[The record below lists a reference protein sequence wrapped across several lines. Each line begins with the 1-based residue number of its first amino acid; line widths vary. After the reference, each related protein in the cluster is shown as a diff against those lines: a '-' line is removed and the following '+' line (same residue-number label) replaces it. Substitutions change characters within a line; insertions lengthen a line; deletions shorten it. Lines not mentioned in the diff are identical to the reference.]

1 MSRSLL
7 LALTLLL
14 TPLAPIRAQ
23 ETPTPAPPPPIAVED
38 VRPDDEIAGRLG
50 AILEALD
57 QEGIGVGVSAGVV
70 RLTGEVAEE
79 ADSTE
84 IAAIAERLDGVV
96 AVRNEIEATG
106 EIAEQLNPAFERFRT
121 RIAQAVARLP
131 LMLLALAVF
140 ASVVG
145 LGLLL
150 ARARFWD
157 RLAPNTFIAS
167 LYRQAVRVATGI
179 AGVVVALDIA
189 GAAALLG
196 TILGAAGLVGL
207 AIGFAVRDTVENFVA
222 SIMLSLRQPFQP
234 NDLVEIEGDTGRVI
248 RLTSRATILLSLDG
262 NHIRIP
268 NSVVFKSR
276 IINYTRNPE
285 RRFSF
290 DIGIDPDA
298 DLEATRLL
306 AQRRLTQLPFVL
318 AEPAPLVWIE
328 DVTESGAILRSSA
341 WIDQNATGFATAR
354 GDAIRLVK
362 GAIEAA
368 GVSIPDTTYR
378 IRLEGMGAPAP
389 AQGPKPQAPREAR
402 PEPEAAAFH
411 QSEEKALISMVQAE
425 RAQEDDLLRKDAPRE

>member
-14 TPLAPIRAQ
+14 TPLAPIHAQ
-23 ETPTPAPPPPIAVED
+23 ETPAPAPPPPIAVED

-50 AILEALD
+50 AILEALGR
-57 QEGIGVGVSAGVV
+57 EGIGVGVSAGVV

-79 ADSTE
+79 ADSAE
-84 IAAIAERLDGVV
+84 VAAIAERLDGVV

-106 EIAEQLNPAFERFRT
+106 EIAEQLNPAFDRFRT

-140 ASVVG
+140 AAVVG

-157 RLAPNTFIAS
+157 RLAPNTFIAG
-167 LYRQAVRVATGI
+167 LYRQAVRVAMGI

-196 TILGAAGLVGL
+196 TILGAAGLIGL

-306 AQRRLTQLPFVL
+306 AQRRLAQLPFVL

-328 DVTESGAILRSSA
+328 DVTEAGAILRSSA

-378 IRLEGMGAPAP
+378 IRLEGAGAPAA
-389 AQGPKPQAPREAR
+389 AQEQKPQGPREAR